1 MNRAHSA
8 LRVLPAAAAHPSEP
22 PGQFGPGTAYSA
34 GVWLPLLGP
43 TSYMAWHHLARQLTQ
58 RPGGLTT
65 SVHRLA
71 VDLGLASPHEHAVVA
86 GALHRLERFGI
97 IRPVTDGLLVLRVE
111 LPAASAT
118 QLDLLDR
125 SIQVRHQHLHYTP
138 VSAVGRP
145 RSAQRRSARSCHP
158 SPSLTRVR
166 P

>member
-1 MNRAHSA
+1 MTGPPST
-8 LRVLPAAAAHPSEP
+8 LRVLPAADAHPSEP
-22 PGQFGPGTAYSA
+22 PGQFGPDTAYST

-43 TSYMAWHHLARQLTQ
+43 ASYLAWHYLARQLTQ
-58 RPGGLTT
+58 WPGGLTT

-71 VDLGLASPHEHAVVA
+71 VDLGLASSHEDAVVG

-97 IRPVTDGLLVLRVE
+97 IRPVTDALLVLRVE

-125 SIQVRHQHLHYTP
+125 SIQIRHQHLRCTP
-138 VSAVGRP
+138 VSAAGRP
-145 RSAQRRSARSCHP
+145 RSTQHRSARPCRP
-158 SPSLTRVR
+158 SSSFTPVR